1 MNFIKLL
8 IIVSCIIIFVT
19 SCSKNNLHVLRGNA
33 FGSIYHVT
41 FNTKSDLDL
50 IDVKSNIENIIS
62 LIDRA
67 ASSYNYNSEISVFNR
82 LSHTRFITISSNLSN
97 ILQKSNLASEM
108 TNGFFDITVGNIK
121 IYKGFYGHLKSNIVN
136 KGSTFD
142 FKDIVLSQN
151 KNLLR
156 KNSIDINV
164 DLSGIAKG
172 YAVDLIYNYLLSK
185 GINNFVVNI
194 GGEIKVH
201 SDSERLPVSI
211 DDPSA
216 IKQSSET
223 VYLLNEAIATSGTYI
238 DSIIYDD
245 QEISHIINPFTSNNI
260 SKLNLLVS
268 VIHTDCVIADA
279 LATGLIAMSVKDIIN
294 FSNANNISSMLI
306 VNNNKVLEKYYS
318 ENFIKYLE
326 P

>member
-8 IIVSCIIIFVT
+8 IIVSCISIFVT

-41 FNTKSDLDL
+41 FNTKSDPDL

-67 ASSYNYNSEISVFNR
+67 ASSYNYNSEISFFNR

-97 ILQKSNLASEM
+97 ILQKANLASEI
-108 TNGFFDITVGNIK
+108 TDGFFDITVGNIK
-121 IYKGFYGHLKSNIVN
+121 IYKGFYGHSKSNNVI
-136 KGSTFD
+136 KESTFN

-156 KNSIDINV
+156 KNSIDIEV

-185 GINNFVVNI
+185 DINNFVVNI

-201 SDSERLPVSI
+201 SDFDPLPVSI
-211 DDPSA
+211 DDPSG

-223 VYLLNEAIATSGTYI
+223 VFLLNEAIATSGTYI
-238 DSIIYDD
+238 DTIIYND
-245 QEISHIINPFTSNNI
+245 QEISHIINPLTSNNI
-260 SKLNLLVS
+260 SNLNLLVS
-268 VIHTDCVIADA
+268 VIHNECVIADA
-279 LATGLIAMSVKDIIN
+279 LATGLIAMNAKDIIN
-294 FSNANNISSMLI
+294 FSNANNIASMLI
-306 VNNNKVLEKYYS
+306 INNNNVLEKYYS
-318 ENFIKYLE
+318 ESFIKYLK

>member
-1 MNFIKLL
+1 MNFIKSL
-8 IIVSCIIIFVT
+8 IIVSCISILVI

-41 FNTKSDLDL
+41 FNTKNDPDL

-82 LSHTRFITISSNLSN
+82 LSHTRFITISSSLSN
-97 ILQKSNLASEM
+97 ILQKANLASEA

-121 IYKGFYGHLKSNIVN
+121 IYKGFYGGLKSNNGTKV
-136 KGSTFD
+136 STSD
-142 FKDIVLSQN
+142 FKDIILSNDN
-151 KNLLR
+151 KLLR
-156 KNSIDINV
+156 KNNIDIEV

-185 GINNFVVNI
+185 DINHFIVNI

-201 SDSERLPVSI
+201 SDLDPLPVSI
-211 DDPSA
+211 DDPSG
-216 IKQSSET
+216 ITQSSET
-223 VYLLNEAIATSGTYI
+223 VFLLNEAIATSGTYI
-238 DSIIYDD
+238 DTIIYND
-245 QEISHIINPFTSNNI
+245 QEISHIINPLTSNNI
-260 SKLNLLVS
+260 SNLNLLVS
-268 VIHTDCVIADA
+268 VIHNECVIADA
-279 LATGLIAMSVKDIIN
+279 LATGLIAMNVKDIIN
-294 FSNANNISSMLI
+294 FSNANNIASMLI
-306 VNNNKVLEKYYS
+306 INNNNVLEKYYS
-318 ENFIKYLE
+318 ENFIKYLK

>member
-1 MNFIKLL
+1 MNFIKSL
-8 IIVSCIIIFVT
+8 IIVSCISLLII

-41 FNTKSDLDL
+41 FNSKHDPDL

-97 ILQKSNLASEM
+97 ILQKANLASEI
-108 TNGFFDITVGNIK
+108 TDGFFDITVGNIK
-121 IYKGFYGHLKSNIVN
+121 IYKGFYGHSKSNNVI
-136 KGSTFD
+136 KESTFN

-156 KNSIDINV
+156 KNSIDIEV

-172 YAVDLIYNYLLSK
+172 YAVDLTYNYLLSK
-185 GINNFVVNI
+185 DINNFAVKT

-201 SDSERLPVSI
+201 SDFDPLPVSI
-211 DDPSA
+211 ADPSG
-216 IKQSSET
+216 IK
-223 VYLLNEAIATSGTYI
+223 
-238 DSIIYDD
+238 
-245 QEISHIINPFTSNNI
+245 
-260 SKLNLLVS
+260 
-268 VIHTDCVIADA
+268 
-279 LATGLIAMSVKDIIN
+279 
-294 FSNANNISSMLI
+294 
-306 VNNNKVLEKYYS
+306 
-318 ENFIKYLE
+318 
-326 P
+326 